1 MDRYSS
7 DDGLRD
13 APHLADAAQQTP
25 GLRMRDDARPA
36 PPQRWRK
43 RKRITDDELLHR
55 RKAAKAAL
63 RR

>member
-1 MDRYSS
+1 
-7 DDGLRD
+7 
-13 APHLADAAQQTP
+13 
-25 GLRMRDDARPA
+25 MRDDARPA